1 MNFDLISLF
10 TGVGGLSLG
19 AWLASK
25 RIKLSNG
32 LTVVSETQPRVKKN
46 SFVKESR
53 DLVNQIAYAGVE
65 CHAVKSICYK
75 SKWTSEYDSDIT
87 CTLLVYSTRSFEF
100 ELFINK
106 LDVIKTLISFV
117 DGSFIIDSTILDTP
131 SIHKDIIL
139 HLESILG
146 QIKAETEFSKNRLQN
161 MLQLKRN
168 IRLWYANADE
178 AISLYPKYKHI
189 FKRFNHDGKYKDFQ
203 GRFIF
208 ESETKSINDII
219 NKFPDADLVE
229 IFNTQ
234 TEQYDVFDIKAAVDT
249 FVF

>member
-19 AWLASK
+19 VWLANK
-25 RIKLSNG
+25 RIKLSNVF
-32 LTVVSETQPRVKKN
+32 TVSSETQPPVKKN
-46 SFVKESR
+46 SFVKASR
-53 DLVNQIAYAGVE
+53 DLVDQIAYAGAKY
-65 CHAVKSICYK
+65 HTVKSICFK
-75 SKWTSEYDSDIT
+75 SKWNSEYDSDIT
-87 CTLLVYSTRSFEF
+87 CTLLVYSARSFEF

-106 LDVIKTLISFV
+106 YDVNKTMISFV
-117 DGSFIIDSTILDTP
+117 DGSFNIDSTILDTP
-131 SIHKDIIL
+131 SIHNDIIL

-146 QIKAETEFSKNRLQN
+146 QIKAETEFSKNQLQN

-168 IRLWYANADE
+168 IRLWYVNANE
-178 AISLYPKYKHI
+178 AINLYPEYKHA
-189 FKRFNHDGKYKDFQ
+189 FKRFNQDNKYKDFQ

-208 ESETKSINDII
+208 ESETDSINDII

-234 TEQYDVFDIKAAVDT
+234 TEQYDVLNT
-249 FVF
+249 

>member
-32 LTVVSETQPRVKKN
+32 LTVVSETQPQVKKN

-87 CTLLVYSTRSFEF
+87 CTLRVYYSFEF

-106 LDVIKTLISFV
+106 SDVIKTMISFV
-117 DGSFIIDSTILDTP
+117 DASFNIDSTILDTP
-131 SIHKDIIL
+131 SIHNDIIL

-146 QIKAETEFSKNRLQN
+146 QIKAETEFSKNQLQN

-168 IRLWYANADE
+168 IRLWYANANE
-178 AISLYPKYKHI
+178 AINLYPEYKHA
-189 FKRFNHDGKYKDFQ
+189 FKRFNQDNKYKDFQ

-208 ESETKSINDII
+208 ESETDSINDII

-234 TEQYDVFDIKAAVDT
+234 TEQYDVLNT
-249 FVF
+249 

>member
-19 AWLASK
+19 VWLANK
-25 RIKLSNG
+25 RIKLSNVF
-32 LTVVSETQPRVKKN
+32 TVSSETQPPVKKN
-46 SFVKESR
+46 SFVKATR
-53 DLVNQIAYAGVE
+53 DLVDQIAYAGAKY
-65 CHAVKSICYK
+65 HTVKSIRFK

-87 CTLLVYSTRSFEF
+87 CTLRVYYSFEF

-106 LDVIKTLISFV
+106 SDVIKTMISFV
-117 DGSFIIDSTILDTP
+117 DASFNIDSTILDTP
-131 SIHKDIIL
+131 SIHNDIIL

-146 QIKAETEFSKNRLQN
+146 QIKAETEFSKNQLQN

-168 IRLWYANADE
+168 IRLWYANANE
-178 AISLYPKYKHI
+178 AINLYPEYKHA
-189 FKRFNHDGKYKDFQ
+189 FKRFNQDNKYKDFQ

-208 ESETKSINDII
+208 ESETDSINDII

-234 TEQYDVFDIKAAVDT
+234 TEQYDVLNT
-249 FVF
+249 

>member
-32 LTVVSETQPRVKKN
+32 LTVVSETQPQVKKN

-87 CTLLVYSTRSFEF
+87 CTLLVYSRKSFEF
-100 ELFINK
+100 ELFIK
-106 LDVIKTLISFV
+106 KFDVIKTMISFE
-117 DGSFIIDSTILDTP
+117 SPYSFFIELSSMSNLNFSRLNILLSSSFPFIIHPCTP
-131 SIHKDIIL
+131 VIIL
-139 HLESILG
+139 S
-146 QIKAETEFSKNRLQN
+146 SN
-161 MLQLKRN
+161 M
-168 IRLWYANADE
+168 
-178 AISLYPKYKHI
+178 
-189 FKRFNHDGKYKDFQ
+189 
-203 GRFIF
+203 
-208 ESETKSINDII
+208 
-219 NKFPDADLVE
+219 
-229 IFNTQ
+229 
-234 TEQYDVFDIKAAVDT
+234 
-249 FVF
+249 

>member
-19 AWLASK
+19 VWLANK
-25 RIKLSNG
+25 RIKLSNVF
-32 LTVVSETQPRVKKN
+32 TVSSETQPPGNKN
-46 SFVKESR
+46 SFVKASR
-53 DLVNQIAYAGVE
+53 DLVDQIAYAGAKY
-65 CHAVKSICYK
+65 HTVKSIRFK
-75 SKWTSEYDSDIT
+75 SKWISEYDSDIT
-87 CTLLVYSTRSFEF
+87 CTLRVYYSFEF

-106 LDVIKTLISFV
+106 SDVIKTMISFV
-117 DGSFIIDSTILDTP
+117 DGSFNIDSTILDTP
-131 SIHKDIIL
+131 SIHNDIIL

-146 QIKAETEFSKNRLQN
+146 QIKAETEFSKNQLQN

-168 IRLWYANADE
+168 IRLWYANANE
-178 AISLYPKYKHI
+178 AINLYPEYKHA
-189 FKRFNHDGKYKDFQ
+189 FKRFNQDNKYKDFQ

-208 ESETKSINDII
+208 ESETDSINDII

-234 TEQYDVFDIKAAVDT
+234 TEQYDVLNT
-249 FVF
+249 

>member
-19 AWLASK
+19 VWLANK
-25 RIKLSNG
+25 RIKLSNVF
-32 LTVVSETQPRVKKN
+32 TVSSETQPPVKKI
-46 SFVKESR
+46 SFVKASR
-53 DLVNQIAYAGVE
+53 DLVDQIAYAGAKY
-65 CHAVKSICYK
+65 HTVKSIRFK

-87 CTLLVYSTRSFEF
+87 CTLRVYYSFEF

-106 LDVIKTLISFV
+106 SDVIKTMISFI
-117 DGSFIIDSTILDTP
+117 DASFNIDSTILDTP
-131 SIHKDIIL
+131 SIHNDIIL

-146 QIKAETEFSKNRLQN
+146 QIKAETEFSKNQLQN

-168 IRLWYANADE
+168 IRLWYANANE
-178 AISLYPKYKHI
+178 AINLYPEYKHA
-189 FKRFNHDGKYKDFQ
+189 FKRFNQDNKYKDFQ

-208 ESETKSINDII
+208 ESETDSINDII

-234 TEQYDVFDIKAAVDT
+234 TEQYDVLNT
-249 FVF
+249 